1 MFMITPKNP
10 SISAAVTV
18 FQSTKRDRGVSLLAL
33 SSCCIR
39 SSAYLCIEHN
49 NCGWVYVCM
58 HIQGLRMHHV
68 HMCSVYASLIPRL
81 SSMDVW
87 LLCVLTFENS
97 VMQAWGCTGSK
108 VITRDAPNM
117 PA

>member
-1 MFMITPKNP
+1 MLMITPKNA
-10 SISAAVTV
+10 SISAAVTG
-18 FQSTKRDRGVSLLAL
+18 FQSTKRDRGVSRLAA

-49 NCGWVYVCM
+49 CGCVYVCM

-68 HMCSVYASLIPRL
+68 HMLVYIHVYASLIPRL

-87 LLCVLTFENS
+87 LL
-97 VMQAWGCTGSK
+97 
-108 VITRDAPNM
+108 
-117 PA
+117 